1 MPEWTSEVGLAPPT
15 LGATFVEAN
24 SYNVGIDT
32 AKGVSLPAGVIPPS
46 KGGVLECYI
55 SIEGTQLSRYRW
67 DGVAPT
73 ATVGIAIP
81 APVAGTPVQIVL
93 VGQRL
98 INAFQII
105 GAVAG
110 NTMSYTFAWR
120 DNG

>member
-1 MPEWTSEVGLAPPT
+1 MATQTSEVGLIPPT
-15 LGATFVEAN
+15 LTSAFVEAN
-24 SYNVGIDT
+24 SYNVSIDT
-32 AKGVSLPAGVIPPS
+32 AKHVTVPAGVTRPRL
-46 KGGVLECYI
+46 GGILECYI

-73 ATVGIAIP
+73 TTVGIAIP
-81 APVAGTPVQIVL
+81 APVAGTPIQIVL
-93 VGQRL
+93 VGELL

-120 DNG
+120 DVG